1 MSSFLEHSSIL
12 SISISLLYSWKIDF
26 HLARIIIQV
35 FKDRWKL
42 RMKSEKR
49 GTVIKGRNKMER
61 GRQAP
66 PNRRCVCVYCFN
78 CPLFWNNL
86 SKSIYIIK
94 KKGQLYSLSPLRF
107 DSRSESFPIIY
118 KNKKEMDS
126 RFARI
131 SYFLFDTEEKLKG
144 CE

>member
-1 MSSFLEHSSIL
+1 MEI
-12 SISISLLYSWKIDF
+12 
-26 HLARIIIQV
+26 
-35 FKDRWKL
+35 KDE
-42 RMKSEKR
+42 SEKR

-66 PNRRCVCVYCFN
+66 PNRRWWIVSTVLFFGTIWAKVY
-78 CPLFWNNL
+78 
-86 SKSIYIIK
+86 IYIK
-94 KKGQLYSLSPLRF
+94 KRTNIFFSLTLRF

>member
-1 MSSFLEHSSIL
+1 
-12 SISISLLYSWKIDF
+12 
-26 HLARIIIQV
+26 
-35 FKDRWKL
+35 
-42 RMKSEKR
+42 
-49 GTVIKGRNKMER
+49 MER

-66 PNRRCVCVYCFN
+66 PNRRRCVVL
-78 CPLFWNNL
+78 LFQL
-86 SKSIYIIK
+86 SSFLEQFGQKYIYIK
-94 KKGQLYSLSPLRF
+94 KKGQLYFFSLSLRF